1 MLANHPSVV
10 FEVPLEKSVSPSK
23 GHVIKRLLNTEVAP
37 APTLES
43 IEQKL
48 AKARELREQ
57 EQSKKIGQI
66 SGERISR
73 AKERRSTLV
82 VA

>member
-1 MLANHPSVV
+1 MLGNHPSVV
-10 FEVPLEKSVSPSK
+10 FEVPLEKSVSPAK
-23 GHVIKRLLNTEVAP
+23 GRVIKRLLNTEAP

-48 AKARELREQ
+48 AKARELREL
-57 EQSKKIGQI
+57 EQSKKIGQVT
-66 SGERISR
+66 GERLSR

-82 VA
+82 V